1 MPDFTDFDDNA
12 INTNSKMLEKKL
24 FPWSEKDELS
34 AFIADEAE
42 AEAEAEADRYSNDWE
57 S

>member
-42 AEAEAEADRYSNDWE
+42 AEAEADRYSNDWE